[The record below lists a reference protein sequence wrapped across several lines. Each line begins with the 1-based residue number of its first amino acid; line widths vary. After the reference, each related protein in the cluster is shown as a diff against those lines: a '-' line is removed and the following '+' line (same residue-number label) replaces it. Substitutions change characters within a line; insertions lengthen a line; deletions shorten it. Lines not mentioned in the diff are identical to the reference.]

1 MQRRIFHVSRI
12 CIYSAYRRFILLGI
26 AALYFFH
33 PGTVA
38 GQQHLIHFEKYQLSN
53 GLTVILHRDTTV
65 PVVAVTVMYHVGSKN
80 ETPGLT
86 GFAHFFEHL
95 MFEGST
101 YIPRKSF
108 EKYITNAGGSYNA
121 NTTQDRTFFYEV
133 LPSNQLALGLWLE
146 SERMLH
152 LKIDSVGVNTQ
163 REVVKEEK
171 RLRVDNQPYGT
182 IFIEVL
188 KRAFSGAYHWAP
200 IGSMEDINR
209 AQLGQFLDFY
219 HTYYV
224 PGNAILS
231 IAGNIEID
239 STKKLIQAYF
249 GSIPP
254 AKKPI
259 PRPDPNEPPLTHEI
273 KDTIYDHIQ
282 LPAVIEAYR
291 MPRETSP
298 EYYAAQ
304 VLATVLSGGPSSR
317 LNTIVKD
324 QKQLAVAIASIPYFN
339 ENAGLL
345 INYAIANMQVNP
357 DSLQRA
363 MDEEVQKLTTQL
375 IPEKEFEKVMN
386 QIQTDVVTGNSTMLG
401 IAESLADYQ
410 MFYGDANLINTQLQ
424 KYQQVTREDVLQV
437 ARKYLRPDNRVVL
450 YYLPESQK
458 QATGE

>member
-1 MQRRIFHVSRI
+1 
-12 CIYSAYRRFILLGI
+12 
-26 AALYFFH
+26 
-33 PGTVA
+33 
-38 GQQHLIHFEKYQLSN
+38 
-53 GLTVILHRDTTV
+53 
-65 PVVAVTVMYHVGSKN
+65 
-80 ETPGLT
+80 
-86 GFAHFFEHL
+86 
-95 MFEGST
+95 
-101 YIPRKSF
+101 
-108 EKYITNAGGSYNA
+108 
-121 NTTQDRTFFYEV
+121 
-133 LPSNQLALGLWLE
+133 
-146 SERMLH
+146 
-152 LKIDSVGVNTQ
+152 
-163 REVVKEEK
+163 
-171 RLRVDNQPYGT
+171 
-182 IFIEVL
+182 
-188 KRAFSGAYHWAP
+188 
-200 IGSMEDINR
+200 
-209 AQLGQFLDFY
+209 
-219 HTYYV
+219 
-224 PGNAILS
+224 
-231 IAGNIEID
+231 
-239 STKKLIQAYF
+239 
-249 GSIPP
+249 
-254 AKKPI
+254 
-259 PRPDPNEPPLTHEI
+259 
-273 KDTIYDHIQ
+273 
-282 LPAVIEAYR
+282 